1 MMRNSTRIVSMGCMD
16 EQWCPTIFLPNV
28 IEWDIK
34 DPKGKS
40 VE

>member
-1 MMRNSTRIVSMGCMD
+1 MGCMD